1 MRTIVTSCVAFALAG
16 CAWLGF
22 APSHTVYATRVEALR
37 VGAATLR
44 DFEVPVAYE
53 DALRGLVSSGR
64 FEVEGSWGGES
75 MARRV
80 NCGESDG
87 VPRAELGV
95 VELQIELHV
104 EPRQV
109 RESEV
114 PTARPGEA
122 VFVGAGL
129 GREASRVTVRSRGA
143 VVTPDGERHSCR
155 LTTEFAQRILREIA
169 LRTGGMLAA
178 S

>member
-1 MRTIVTSCVAFALAG
+1 MWTGAWLDPRLAG
-16 CAWLGF
+16 P
-22 APSHTVYATRVEALR
+22 AP
-37 VGAATLR
+37 LR

-64 FEVEGSWGGES
+64 FEVEGTWGGES
-75 MARRV
+75 VARRV

-95 VELQIELHV
+95 VELQVELHI

-122 VFVGAGL
+122 VVIGAGL
-129 GREASRVTVRSRGA
+129 GREASRVTVRSWGS
-143 VVTPDGERHSCR
+143 VTTPDGKRHSCR
-155 LTTEFAQRILREIA
+155 LTTGFAQRILQEIA
-169 LRTGGMLAA
+169 LRTCGILAA